1 MEKLQKKLK
10 KQGGFTLVEM
20 LIVVAIIAILIAVSI
35 PMVGGALDKARQA
48 TDAANVRAA
57 KAEAAVQ
64 YLAGDAGDIQWKTDT
79 GFVVNCYDADKGQ
92 IVKTDN
98 KPNAGYGKYQENK
111 GDIIYVAIQDS
122 IVYYQW
128 ADRGI
133 DVKYSEDDGPDGEQ
147 GWLLANQT
155 IADID

>member
-35 PMVGGALDKARQA
+35 PMVSGALDKARQA

-64 YLAGDAGDIQWKTDT
+64 YLAGKSGDIQWKTNT

-92 IVKTDN
+92 IVKTTN
-98 KPNAGYGKYQENK
+98 KPNVGYGKYQENK

-128 ADRGI
+128 AAIGDTI
-133 DVKYSEDDGPDGEQ
+133 EYAEDDGPDRQQ
-147 GWLLANQT
+147 GRLLANQT
-155 IADID
+155 IEDID